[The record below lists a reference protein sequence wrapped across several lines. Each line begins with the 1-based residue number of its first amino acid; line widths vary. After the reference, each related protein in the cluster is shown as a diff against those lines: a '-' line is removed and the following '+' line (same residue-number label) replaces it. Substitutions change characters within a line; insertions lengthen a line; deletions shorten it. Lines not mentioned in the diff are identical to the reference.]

1 MTCSIQVNTK
11 ELLRALK
18 NILALCAFQKEFEH
32 KDYVPTVLI
41 SPQSPDDEGPG
52 RLVLVGASS
61 HIVAIE
67 EIEIVNTSQFV
78 PEDIDVIVRS
88 INKTDVIDDL
98 EKTVKAIGGTSKSKD
113 AMITIEID
121 QGVRVSFAS
130 DNALLSELPA
140 GGLSREWFIKII
152 SWVDS
157 QPTELQA
164 PLMLDAGILHR
175 FKAVR
180 AKGAPATRSPNI
192 DLVGISD
199 HPSGQALVY
208 RVGETLT
215 GVLRSIDRDSFA
227 AGGPWGDGYGS
238 PKALISTKE

>member
-1 MTCSIQVNTK
+1 MTCSVQVNTK

-52 RLVLVGASS
+52 RLMLVGASS

-67 EIEIVNTSQFV
+67 EIDIINTLDFAA
-78 PEDIDVIVRS
+78 EDVDVVIKS

-98 EKTVKAIGGTSKSKD
+98 EKTVKAIGGTSKAKD
-113 AMITIEID
+113 AAITIEVE
-121 QGVRVSFAS
+121 QGVKVSFS
-130 DNALLSELPA
+130 SGDSLLSELPA
-140 GGLSREWFIKII
+140 GGLRRDWFTKVID
-152 SWVDS
+152 WVDS
-157 QPTELQA
+157 QPKQLQA

-180 AKGAPATRSPNI
+180 ARGAQSTRSPNI
-192 DLVGISD
+192 DLVGVSD

-208 RVGETLT
+208 RIGETLT
-215 GVLRSIDRDSFA
+215 GVFRSVDRDSFA